1 MASATID
8 KPARW
13 RGTLGVLA
21 SARAWIFLFVLLVVF
36 ELWSQIAYGTTFV
49 FSAFNLRSV
58 SVFAVAP
65 VLLGLAVLSVASF
78 AKRRRS
84 LQPID
89 EFPEPSI

>member
-65 VLLGLAVLSVASF
+65 GVVGARPNLGDHLW
-78 AKRRRS
+78 RY
-84 LQPID
+84 
-89 EFPEPSI
+89 